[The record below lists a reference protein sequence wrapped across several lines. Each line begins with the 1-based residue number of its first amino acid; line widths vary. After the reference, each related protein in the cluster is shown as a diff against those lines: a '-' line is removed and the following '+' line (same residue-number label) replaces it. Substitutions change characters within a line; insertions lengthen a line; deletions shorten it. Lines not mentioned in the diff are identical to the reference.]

1 MQHHVAS
8 LSHALDSLLR
18 FLASDRARKLWVGVF
33 CLFLCSLFLTDKVR
47 LHRNI
52 YYVLVLAPFLI
63 QVGRSYWA
71 DLLGSSVF
79 LAALTFLG
87 YLWATLFWSS
97 ASGGYVFYNEA
108 RTLVILLSF
117 LAVTAFYALNV
128 DDFPRLLAKWLACV
142 AGIAALV
149 SVYVFYAGKHIPM
162 LGGLESRAVDIGLA
176 GHPIDSAGLYGFV
189 AVFLIFGLVA
199 RGGAGIRG
207 QKSEVRSQESEGRR
221 QEGGTNAL
229 WSWIGVAALVAVL
242 VFVVLTQTR
251 GALLGIALV
260 VGLGLLI
267 QGDRRLLMVLA
278 VLGAAILAVIL
289 FSLHHPEGMIGAER
303 RLGVR
308 GEIWSLALERAWERP
323 WFGFGLNEHQKLIS
337 ANGELHGVAHNLYLE
352 NFHFGG
358 LVGMLLLLTLAVLA
372 LFGAWREYRRTG
384 DFLLLAIVFYP
395 LVFGVS
401 AGYLTLSKI
410 SPMWIQFWLPVGLV
424 IAAEIRARG
433 GAGHAGKI

>member
-1 MQHHVAS
+1 MQSHIAFLVHPFAS
-8 LSHALDSLLR
+8 LRRL
-18 FLASDRARKLWVGVF
+18 LASDRASLLWSGLF
-33 CLFLCSLFLTDKVR
+33 CLFLCSLFVTDKVR

-52 YYVLVLAPFLI
+52 YYALVLAPFLI
-63 QVGRSYWA
+63 QAGRGYWSE
-71 DLLGSSVF
+71 LPGSPVF
-79 LAALTFLG
+79 LAALAFLG
-87 YLWATLFWSS
+87 YLWTTLFWSS

-117 LAVTAFYALNV
+117 LAVTAFYALAV

-142 AGIAALV
+142 TGIAALV
-149 SVYVFYAGKHIPM
+149 SVYVFYSGKHIPM

-199 RGGAGIRG
+199 RGGAEAG
-207 QKSEVRSQESEGRR
+207 SQESEVRGR
-221 QEGGTNAL
+221 EAGGGSKAL
-229 WSWIGVAALVAVL
+229 WCWIGAAALGAVL
-242 VFVVLTQTR
+242 IFVVLTQTR
-251 GALLGIALV
+251 GALVGIALV
-260 VGLGLLI
+260 VGLGLLL

-289 FSLHHPEGMIGAER
+289 FSLHHPEGMIGVER

-323 WFGFGLNEHQKLIS
+323 WFGFGLNEHQNLIS

-352 NFHFGG
+352 NLHFGG
-358 LVGMLLLLTLAVLA
+358 LVGTVLLLTLAALA
-372 LFGAWREYRRTG
+372 LRGAWREYRRTG
-384 DFLLLAIVFYP
+384 GFLLLAIVLYP

-410 SPMWIQFWLPVGLV
+410 SPMWIQFWLPMGLV
-424 IAAEIRARG
+424 IAAEIRARR
-433 GAGHAGKI
+433 GADHAG